1 MANIQS
7 ILPKMVTVSNN
18 SVITNQVAIAINT
31 KLSDKELADFKS
43 WLQIIENNIQ
53 VVKNNSRKF

>member
-1 MANIQS
+1 MANIHS